1 MAYKSR
7 KRNFKSNRERFHEH
21 WRNFG
26 TLIIFGLIA
35 MAVLIF
41 KNRVSI
47 IDWIKTYF
55 Y

>member
-7 KRNFKSNRERFHEH
+7 KRNYKSRRQRLQDH

-26 TLIIFGLIA
+26 VIIIFTLIALAIL
-35 MAVLIF
+35 LY